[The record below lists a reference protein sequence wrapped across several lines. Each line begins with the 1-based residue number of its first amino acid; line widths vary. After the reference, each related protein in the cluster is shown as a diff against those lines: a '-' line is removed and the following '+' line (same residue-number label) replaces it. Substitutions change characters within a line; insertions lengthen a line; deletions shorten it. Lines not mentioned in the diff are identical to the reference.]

1 MHLRFSLPP
10 IVILQTCREEYKRKF
25 PDEVVVFADFQKKC
39 ADRWKTMSE
48 KEKRRFSQV
57 REEPFPI
64 TCFVFNSQDHEIIIY
79 DLCVDG

>member
-1 MHLRFSLPP
+1 M
-10 IVILQTCREEYKRKF
+10 QTCREEYKRNY

-57 REEPFPI
+57 GEE
-64 TCFVFNSQDHEIIIY
+64 HY
-79 DLCVDG
+79 DLFC